1 MTDDDAGRVQTVDN
15 VPSSILLIFF
25 PDHPLFLVYSLAA

>member
-25 PDHPLFLVYSLAA
+25 PGHPLCLVYSIVA